1 MKQRNGVIDFM
12 RFIFALLVILH
23 HAILFHKP
31 IIAGYIGVEFFFMVT
46 GWLMA
51 EKQMSS
57 WGGQLLSLRA
67 FFHKTAGFYP
77 EYLIATLVSYILY
90 TSFMGEQSLFSLF
103 SDLFLL
109 QMFGFPAVS
118 FTGTMWYLSAMMIA
132 FPIMSVALEYIDRR
146 FPAIGIIV
154 VLTIYGGYAFRYH
167 MVGTVLDPLAGG
179 FLQAG
184 VLRAIAGMWL
194 GVLLHHGSL
203 YLRQQH
209 LTKWGTV
216 ILTILEIFGYVGT
229 IYLAIHFR
237 ATASVWDFVMTVLI
251 ALAVCISFSKKS
263 YLFSLF
269 QHYWVN
275 VLGVFS
281 LNLFLNH
288 FYFGVLVKIWFPTL
302 HPDKQLIIYI
312 LCAFLCSFVNLYL
325 AKCLRTILQRAGR
338 ICFSLEQT

>member
-1 MKQRNGVIDFM
+1 
-12 RFIFALLVILH
+12 
-23 HAILFHKP
+23 
-31 IIAGYIGVEFFFMVT
+31 
-46 GWLMA
+46 
-51 EKQMSS
+51 
-57 WGGQLLSLRA
+57 
-67 FFHKTAGFYP
+67 
-77 EYLIATLVSYILY
+77 
-90 TSFMGEQSLFSLF
+90 MGEQSLFSLF

-237 ATASVWDFVMTVLI
+237 ATGSVWDFVMTVLI

-275 VLGVFS
+275 VLGIFS

-312 LCAFLCSFVNLYL
+312 LCVFLCSFVNLYL